1 MGSLTPLS
9 SSRSPAVRPS
19 AHFHGAHAAE
29 VDRLQP
35 ARDAKSAIPWGV
47 IGMIG
52 LIVAIETAVGRNWLD
67 LSDPVSLSWRFS
79 AEAAHAKAPGRD
91 LLCLG
96 DSLVKHGLIP
106 SVLEEASGLR
116 AANLAAAR
124 CPTWMT
130 YFLLRRAL
138 EAGAHPSAIIINAKP
153 AGLVPGPDFNARY
166 WQDVLSVRDSLELYR
181 ISGRGEFWAATLL
194 GRLLPTLRSRLEI
207 RSNLLAALRG
217 ETDRLH
223 DINRILWRNW
233 SANQGANVASLNSPY
248 GGELTADV
256 ARNLLTHLFH
266 VHRANAEGIDRLLRL
281 AAERQI
287 RVFWLLPPLS
297 AALQAR
303 RDESGAE
310 AKYEEFL
317 RSFQRRYPEVVT
329 VLDARRAAYPPA
341 MFVDATHLGGRGAIA
356 LSRSV
361 AIAVQAELSRPH
373 RAPARGWIELNDRP
387 EGQQAG
393 PDLGLEDLDQS
404 RRILH
409 LDGDRGRSIR

>member
-1 MGSLTPLS
+1 ML
-9 SSRSPAVRPS
+9 
-19 AHFHGAHAAE
+19 
-29 VDRLQP
+29 
-35 ARDAKSAIPWGV
+35 
-47 IGMIG
+47 G

-67 LSDPVSLSWRFS
+67 FSDPVSLSWRFS
-79 AEAAHAKAPGRD
+79 AEAARVAAPGRD

-106 SVLEEASGLR
+106 SVMERESGLR

-130 YFLLRRAL
+130 YFLFRRAL

-153 AGLVPGPDFNARY
+153 AGLIPGPDFNTRS
-166 WQDVLSVRDSLELYR
+166 WQDVLSVRDSLELAGMG
-181 ISGRGEFWAATLL
+181 GRGDFWAATLL
-194 GRLLPTLRSRLEI
+194 GRLLPSLRSRLEV

-217 ETDRLH
+217 QTDRLH

-233 SANQGANVASLNSPY
+233 TINDGANVASRDSRY

-256 ARNLLTHLFH
+256 LRNLRPDLFH
-266 VHRANAEGIDRLLRL
+266 VHRANAEGIERLIRL
-281 AAERQI
+281 AAARNI
-287 RVFWLLPPLS
+287 RVFWLLPPLC

-317 RSFQRRYPEVVT
+317 RAFQRRYPEVLT

-356 LSRSV
+356 LSRAV
-361 AIAVQAELSRPH
+361 AGAVRAELARPAL
-373 RAPARGWIELNDRP
+373 APGHGWIELSDRT
-387 EGQQAG
+387 EDHSAGQE
-393 PDLGLEDLDQS
+393 LRVEDLDQS
-404 RRILH
+404 KAIVH
-409 LDGDRGRSIR
+409 GDHDRGR